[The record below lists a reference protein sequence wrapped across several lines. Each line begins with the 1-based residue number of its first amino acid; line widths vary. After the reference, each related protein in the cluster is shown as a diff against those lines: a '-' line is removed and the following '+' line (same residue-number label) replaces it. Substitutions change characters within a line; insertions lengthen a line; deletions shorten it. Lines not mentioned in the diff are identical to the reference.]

1 MAAKKQSGGR
11 SSRGN
16 GSTTSAKARDGTR
29 TRPST
34 RAVFVASQRH
44 AVTNDA
50 KQKGKKEKSG
60 SQQPVAMKEPA
71 PPYPKQHQSHPGI
84 EAEIDPRPRYEG
96 SAYKAAGKLE
106 GKAALVTG
114 GDSGIGRAVAY
125 FFAREGADVAIV
137 YLSEEQRDAE
147 ETKRAIER
155 VGRRCVLIPGDVTDS
170 SFCNDAVEQTRRQLG
185 KFDIL
190 VNNAAFQQHQAS
202 IEDISDE
209 QLELTFRTNIFGYFY
224 MARAA
229 LKHLKRGGAIIN
241 TGSVTGLEGSEEIID
256 YSSTKGAIHAF
267 TKALAQNL
275 VEKGIRV
282 NCVAPGPVWTPLNV
296 ADKPPEKVAK
306 HGADV
311 PMKRAAQPEEL
322 APAYVYFASEA
333 DSSYVSGE
341 VLSVLGG
348 QTSAG

>member
-16 GSTTSAKARDGTR
+16 GSTTSAKARGGTR

-333 DSSYVSGE
+333 DSSYVSWE
-341 VLSVLGG
+341 VFFFI
-348 QTSAG
+348 